1 MINRNTNKYHCDITK
16 GRIDEMKIDLLAV
29 ELRAILD
36 EMDITNATL
45 KGLRERKDNI
55 LFQVQKV
62 MEEVGIDSAKSN
74 EAGLSLSIKE
84 ELVADYDPEKF
95 EEIFKWCSDQNR
107 YDFIQRRMSNAK
119 IREYV
124 ESGGGLPEGLTLSP
138 ITKVGFRRS

>member
-1 MINRNTNKYHCDITK
+1 
-16 GRIDEMKIDLLAV
+16 MKIDHLAV

-36 EMDITNATL
+36 EMDITNAKL
-45 KGLRERKDNI
+45 KGLRQRKDSI
-55 LFQVQKV
+55 LHQVQGL

-74 EAGLSLSIKE
+74 DAGLSLSIKE

-95 EEIFKWCSDQNR
+95 EGIFKWCSEQNR
-107 YDFIQRRMSNAK
+107 YDFIQRRMSSAK

-138 ITKVGFRRS
+138 ITKVMFRRS

>member
-1 MINRNTNKYHCDITK
+1 
-16 GRIDEMKIDLLAV
+16 MKIDQLAV
-29 ELRAILD
+29 ELRAVLD
-36 EMDITNATL
+36 EMDITNAKL
-45 KGLRERKDNI
+45 KGLRGRKDSI
-55 LFQVQKV
+55 LFQVQSV

-84 ELVADYDPEKF
+84 ELVAEYDPQKF

>member
-1 MINRNTNKYHCDITK
+1 
-16 GRIDEMKIDLLAV
+16 
-29 ELRAILD
+29 
-36 EMDITNATL
+36 MDVTNAKL

-55 LFQVQKV
+55 LFQIQKI
-62 MEEVGIDSAKSN
+62 MEEVGVDSAKSN
-74 EAGLSLSIKE
+74 EAGLSLNIKE

-95 EEIFKWCSDQNR
+95 EEIFKWCASQNR

-119 IREYV
+119 IREFV

>member
-1 MINRNTNKYHCDITK
+1 
-16 GRIDEMKIDLLAV
+16 MKIDQLAV

-36 EMDITNATL
+36 EMDITNAKL
-45 KGLRERKDNI
+45 KGLRGRKDSI
-55 LFQVQKV
+55 LFQVQSV

-84 ELVADYDPEKF
+84 ELVAEYDPQKF

-107 YDFIQRRMSNAK
+107 YDFIQRRMSSAK

-124 ESGGGLPEGLTLSP
+124 DSGGGLPEGLSLSP